1 MAQPAPL
8 ASNGAF
14 QWRIAITN
22 KAAGE
27 RHGGAFSAPLMA
39 TSPIGRPCA
48 PMAHSSVGRVAMCA
62 ELSTTFRVGKR
73 YRCSISLPL
82 RGTVR
87 LEARW
92 EPRRPTRLTEDELL
106 DYRRG
111 RDALLAEAARLLG
124 GPVIVAEI

>member
-1 MAQPAPL
+1 
-8 ASNGAF
+8 
-14 QWRIAITN
+14 
-22 KAAGE
+22 
-27 RHGGAFSAPLMA
+27 
-39 TSPIGRPCA
+39 
-48 PMAHSSVGRVAMCA
+48 MCA

-111 RDALLAEAARLLG
+111 RDALLVEAARLLG
-124 GPVIVAEI
+124 GLILVAEV